1 MLPEKPL
8 ILHLLEVPVQVLMEE
23 GLNRLISLSINY
35 INYIKAIQE
44 VISNRHI
51 TKVLIL

>member
-23 GLNRLISLSINY
+23 GFKSFNY
-35 INYIKAIQE
+35 I
-44 VISNRHI
+44 VH
-51 TKVLIL
+51 